1 MNFLSDAVELEM
13 VRVESHEDRRES
25 AGCRVQ
31 IEHPTKFASGC
42 IIGVLIFVAFH
53 QNSSVWEVV
62 EEIRSTAPARGIVH
76 GLVVCGRDET
86 VGAEGFENPAFPDF
100 STAARLWVASGAIIV
115 IVNDGIT
122 AFRQAPFVHDVR
134 PAR

>member
-1 MNFLSDAVELEM
+1 VEI
-13 VRVESHEDRRES
+13 D
-25 AGCRVQ
+25 
-31 IEHPTKFASGC
+31 HPTKFAFGG
-42 IIGVLIFVAFH
+42 IIGVLEFVAFDH
-53 QNSSVWEVV
+53 KSSVWAVV
-62 EEIRSTAPARGIVH
+62 KEIGSTAPARGIVH

-86 VGAEGFENPAFPDF
+86 VGAEGFEDPAFLDL
-100 STAARLWVASGAIIV
+100 STATGFWVASGAIIV